1 MVSGLVLTT
10 PYCTPI
16 GPRNFQRFFQARTA
30 KGEVPVIPVHPTRR
44 TYASL
49 LLVALDVYPQVA
61 MTIRWHSKIA
71 VTTDIYSQVSPPS
84 TKQALIRLGIEFVEG
99 VL

>member
-1 MVSGLVLTT
+1 
-10 PYCTPI
+10 
-16 GPRNFQRFFQARTA
+16 
-30 KGEVPVIPVHPTRR
+30 
-44 TYASL
+44 
-49 LLVALDVYPQVA
+49 